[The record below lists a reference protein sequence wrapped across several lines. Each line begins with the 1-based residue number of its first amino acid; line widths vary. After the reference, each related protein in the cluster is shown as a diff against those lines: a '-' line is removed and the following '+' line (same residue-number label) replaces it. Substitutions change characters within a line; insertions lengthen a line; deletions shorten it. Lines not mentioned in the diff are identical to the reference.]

1 MSFARRV
8 KLVRVRILNNGTE
21 HASSGLVFSFRRC
34 RVKVMRILQVP
45 RRDYAL
51 AVQRNAFKNR
61 GPLYSDKAVT
71 MRCARPDQ
79 STQTV
84 RRRGGGA
91 KGSPLPV
98 L

>member
-1 MSFARRV
+1 
-8 KLVRVRILNNGTE
+8 
-21 HASSGLVFSFRRC
+21 
-34 RVKVMRILQVP
+34 MRILQVP

-84 RRRGGGA
+84 RHRGGGRPRLTPPCTLSGA
-91 KGSPLPV
+91 LLFFFEKRGSV
-98 L
+98 Q

>member
-1 MSFARRV
+1 
-8 KLVRVRILNNGTE
+8 
-21 HASSGLVFSFRRC
+21 
-34 RVKVMRILQVP
+34 MRILQVP

-84 RRRGGGA
+84 RHRGGGA
-91 KGSPLPV
+91 PKAHPSLYSKWRSLV
-98 L
+98 FF